1 MCASVTVVGVVC
13 GNAHASTCA
22 DTSIGRIR
30 PTEDGLRVDQ
40 TAVPTLHVGDILV
53 QLNSHRL
60 QTCADLAEGLIE
72 AHRNALGT
80 LFLIRRD
87 GKVETALVAAPP
99 AVVAAGA
106 PVAPPVKGAPPM
118 PIAAAAAPIAQV
130 PPAVPT
136 AIPPPPVPTTPPT
149 PLSRADADT
158 ARELLAECVA
168 FGRDLQARQ
177 PLPMAQ
183 PWAQR
188 VEQLRQR
195 YNSQQARGAAVG
207 LVDPILGYYETVAQ
221 ILLYKETVTRERR
234 DIRARG
240 DIVLEY
246 HSNSP
251 VPAWVQRY
259 PFLRPSVLRE
269 PDIGLLRVGESNGQW
284 LPDRAVAL
292 LLDRAVAEGTAL
304 SSTLAAGA
312 PG

>member
-1 MCASVTVVGVVC
+1 VEQTSVP
-13 GNAHASTCA
+13 ALHA
-22 DTSIGRIR
+22 
-30 PTEDGLRVDQ
+30 
-40 TAVPTLHVGDILV
+40 GDILV
-53 QLNSHRL
+53 QLNSHLL
-60 QTCADLAEGLIE
+60 QTCADLAEGLSE
-72 AHRNALGT
+72 ARRNELGT

-87 GKVETALVAAPP
+87 GKVETALVPALPAAV
-99 AVVAAGA
+99 AVGA
-106 PVAPPVKGAPPM
+106 PLAPAAKGAPPM
-118 PIAAAAAPIAQV
+118 PIAAAPAAPIVQA
-130 PPAVPT
+130 ALAAPT
-136 AIPPPPVPTTPPT
+136 AIPPPPVPTTPPA
-149 PLSRADADT
+149 PLSRADADA
-158 ARELLAECVA
+158 ARELLAEFVA

-207 LVDPILGYYETVAQ
+207 LIEPILAYYETVAQ

-246 HSNSP
+246 HSNAP
-251 VPAWVQRY
+251 VSGWVQRY
-259 PFLRPSVLRE
+259 PFLRPSVIQE
-269 PDIGLLRVGESNGQW
+269 PDIGLVRVGESNGQW

-292 LLDRAVAEGTAL
+292 LLEHAVAEGTAL
-304 SSTLAAGA
+304 SSRLAAGA

>member
-1 MCASVTVVGVVC
+1 MFASVAVVGVVS
-13 GNAHASTCA
+13 GNAGASMCA
-22 DTSIGRIR
+22 DTSIGRVV
-30 PTEDGLRVDQ
+30 PSADGLRVEQ
-40 TAVPTLHVGDILV
+40 TSVPALHAGDILV

-60 QTCADLAEGLIE
+60 QTCADLAEGLSE
-72 AHRNALGT
+72 ARRNKLGT

-87 GKVETALVAAPP
+87 GEVEMALVP
-99 AVVAAGA
+99 A
-106 PVAPPVKGAPPM
+106 PVAQ
-118 PIAAAAAPIAQV
+118 AAPAE
-130 PPAVPT
+130 PT
-136 AIPPPPVPTTPPT
+136 AIPPPPVPTSPPT
-149 PLSRADADT
+149 PLSRADADA
-158 ARELLAECVA
+158 ARQLLAEFVA

-207 LVDPILGYYETVAQ
+207 LIEPILGYYETVAQ
-221 ILLYKETVTRERR
+221 VLLYKETVTRERR

-240 DIVLEY
+240 DVVLEY

-259 PFLRPSVLRE
+259 PFLRPSVLQE
-269 PDIGLLRVGESNGQW
+269 PDIGVLRVGESNGQW

-292 LLDRAVAEGTAL
+292 LLDRAITEGTAL